1 MDVQY
6 EQIQHHVNEFVV
18 GVEIQTDMRV
28 TTKSYAANSQE
39 HHLQPLDVASSR

>member
-6 EQIQHHVNEFVV
+6 EQVQRRVEEIALE
-18 GVEIQTDMRV
+18 VEIQTDVSMITR
-28 TTKSYAANSQE
+28 SCAANSQE